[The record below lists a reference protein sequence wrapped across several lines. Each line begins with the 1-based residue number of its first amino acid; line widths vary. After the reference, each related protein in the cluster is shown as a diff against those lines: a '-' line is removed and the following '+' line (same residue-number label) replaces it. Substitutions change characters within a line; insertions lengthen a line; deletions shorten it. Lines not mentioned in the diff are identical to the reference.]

1 MRFAV
6 VFFILFFMSSCS
18 SDVADNNN
26 ITTDTASTDLIINK
40 TDTVSESD
48 ISFDWDIKLY
58 STTNSADE
66 LNASRINIIVVRG
79 TQRDTLN
86 VGKFSSP
93 VEMAEKTLPVW
104 ANAPAQ
110 TIAVLSGWWAGA
122 GDNLFLVKSTND
134 KYFIKWQ
141 PVSEEGELPAENLKQ
156 IIVPSTINIKPT
168 IDDIVK

>member
-58 STTNSADE
+58 STTNSAD
-66 LNASRINIIVVRG
+66 
-79 TQRDTLN
+79 
-86 VGKFSSP
+86 
-93 VEMAEKTLPVW
+93 
-104 ANAPAQ
+104 
-110 TIAVLSGWWAGA
+110 
-122 GDNLFLVKSTND
+122 
-134 KYFIKWQ
+134 
-141 PVSEEGELPAENLKQ
+141 
-156 IIVPSTINIKPT
+156 
-168 IDDIVK
+168 